1 MRSINLLFLIVFLPV
16 FTIGCSAIHRP
27 DRALAP
33 VDTAGSSEANGAAPT
48 PPPVLPRKPAAPP
61 VATAPNHAADTARSH
76 DALFVA
82 LAALGIDYQW
92 GGRSPATGFDCS
104 GLVAHIFRDAY
115 GLNLPTH
122 TTAQSR
128 LGKPIALDQLETGDL
143 VFYNTMGKP
152 NTHVGIYIGDSRFI
166 HAPRTGAAVRIERM
180 SLSYW
185 KTRYS
190 GARRIVF

>member
-1 MRSINLLFLIVFLPV
+1 MRSINLLFLIAFFPIFV
-16 FTIGCSAIHRP
+16 IGCSAIHGP
-27 DRALAP
+27 EKGLAP
-33 VDTAGSSEANGAAPT
+33 VETAAAPRQ
-48 PPPVLPRKPAAPP
+48 PDFAAAPA
-61 VATAPNHAADTARSH
+61 VAGTTSRSP

-82 LAALGIDYQW
+82 LAALGIDYLY

-104 GLVAHIFRDAY
+104 GLVAHIYRDAY

-128 LGKPIALDQLETGDL
+128 MGKPVDPDQLETGDL
-143 VFYNTMGKP
+143 VFYNTLGQP

-166 HAPRTGAAVRIERM
+166 HAPRTGAAVRIESMRG
-180 SLSYW
+180 SYW
-185 KTRYS
+185 KSRYS